1 MGLGLLI
8 GSAVPKGRSVW
19 LYSSLAILLAV
30 MVVQYDPGLHGGHM
44 DLIAARVRTAWQP
57 GDCIQ
62 YGDDFSRVA
71 AGYNLTDLPVCQ
83 AHDRSWLITTQAE
96 TNRVEFAHTDGWHF
110 TAIIFYAPLDHD

>member
-44 DLIAARVRTAWQP
+44 DLIVRPRPDSLAAWRLHPIR
-57 GDCIQ
+57 
-62 YGDDFSRVA
+62 R
-71 AGYNLTDLPVCQ
+71 
-83 AHDRSWLITTQAE
+83 
-96 TNRVEFAHTDGWHF
+96 
-110 TAIIFYAPLDHD
+110 